1 MKEFFIPV
9 IIWLLS
15 MGILGGVGYGI
26 AVMLNVENEMFG
38 LLIGSALAT
47 AIVFIVGDKIWK
59 RNKARRRKELE
70 EKYGKPKK

>member
-1 MKEFFIPV
+1 MNEFFISA

-38 LLIGSALAT
+38 LLIGSAVAT
-47 AIVFIVGDKIWK
+47 AILIIVGNKIWK
-59 RNKARRRKELE
+59 RNKVNRRKELE